1 MVNNPKFDEAGA
13 RGKDGKGIVRSKQ
26 ADSLVGCMSSLGTS
40 TPIGGVCWSNLV

>member
-26 ADSLVGCMSSLGTS
+26 ADFSCGLHVIFRGFYTCRWGLLV
-40 TPIGGVCWSNLV
+40 